1 MEVNLDTAHRV
12 RLSREAN
19 QLTVNQ
25 VSRATEVD
33 LSHRS
38 ETKLDMEVA
47 HLMAKEAQRQAMA
60 VNSAT
65 TVAAHRT
72 SKVDL
77 PRVMVDRHNQD
88 MGEVHLLAIKEDM
101 VAQMAMDIQEHQRQ
115 ASENQCLCLLMET
128 LQVAE
133 ATILHKIQD
142 VHMAVLMAQ

>member
-1 MEVNLDTAHRV
+1 M
-12 RLSREAN
+12 
-19 QLTVNQ
+19 
-25 VSRATEVD
+25 EVD

-88 MGEVHLLAIKEDM
+88 MREAHLLAIKEDM
-101 VAQMAMDIQEHQRQ
+101 EAHIPILMDNHNQAMDIQEHQRQ